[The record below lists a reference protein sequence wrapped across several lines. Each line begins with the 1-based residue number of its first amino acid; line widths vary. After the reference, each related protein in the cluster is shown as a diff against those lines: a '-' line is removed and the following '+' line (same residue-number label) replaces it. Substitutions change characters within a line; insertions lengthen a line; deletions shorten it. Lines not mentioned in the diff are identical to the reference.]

1 MKQKY
6 KVEVELENKQI
17 VYKYTY
23 ATNQN
28 QALCNIAW
36 NLENKEGEKMF
47 NFRKVEVE
55 TKPEEIKE
63 EEKEVI
69 KLVSL
74 KNVDGEEQIKAGKYY
89 ASNMG
94 KVYSMENDT
103 LTELK
108 VGNNGGNKSVSLR
121 KNDGE
126 STTYN
131 ISSLVYRTFN
141 NMVFD
146 DTNARLR
153 LNFKDGN
160 KDNVRLSNLEPIRK
174 EKVKDNKKLEEALKE
189 ISKEELIEIIN
200 RVYK

>member
-17 VYKYTY
+17 VYRYTY

-55 TKPEEIKE
+55 TKPEEIEE
-63 EEKEVI
+63 EEKELI
-69 KLVSL
+69 KLISI
-74 KNVDGEEQIKAGKYY
+74 KDDNGEEQIKVGRYY
-89 ASNMG
+89 VSNMG
-94 KVYSMENDT
+94 KVYAMENDT

-121 KNDGE
+121 KNGGE
-126 STTYN
+126 TTTYN
-131 ISSLVYRTFN
+131 IASLVYRTFN
-141 NMVFD
+141 D
-146 DTNARLR
+146 DGNARLR

-174 EKVKDNKKLEEALKE
+174 EKLKDTSKVEKILKN

-200 RVYK
+200 KIYK

>member
-55 TKPEEIKE
+55 TKPEKIKE
-63 EEKEVI
+63 EEKELI
-69 KLVSL
+69 KLVSI
-74 KNVDGEEQIKAGKYY
+74 KNEDGKEQIKAGKYY

-94 KVYSMENDT
+94 KVYSIENDT

-108 VGNNGGNKSVSLR
+108 VSNNGGNKSVSLR

-126 STTYN
+126 LTTYN
-131 ISSLVYRTFN
+131 IASLVYRTFN
-141 NMVFD
+141 D
-146 DTNARLR
+146 DGSARLR

-174 EKVKDNKKLEEALKE
+174 EKVKDNPKLEEALKK

-200 RVYK
+200 KIYK